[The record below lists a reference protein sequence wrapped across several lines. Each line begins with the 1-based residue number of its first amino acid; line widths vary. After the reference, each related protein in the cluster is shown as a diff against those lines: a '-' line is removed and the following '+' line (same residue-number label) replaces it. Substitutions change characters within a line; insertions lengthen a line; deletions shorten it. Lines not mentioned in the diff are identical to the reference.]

1 MKKKIYLSRKNLD
14 IVNNIILIDGF
25 SGTGKSL
32 LGSILSHLPR
42 AEQWQ
47 IDYFY
52 EQIAILDYLHQLPL
66 QSAKALCEVKSNETI
81 YNLFIGRN
89 VNFRSTDISSPLSNG
104 LGVKYKK
111 RLKKREKIPALNEIL
126 KSNPLLIFNIHY
138 LFGYSKILLDIFS
151 FFIQLLEFLKLIE

>member
-47 IDYFY
+47 TDYFY

-89 VNFRSTDISSPLSNG
+89 VNFRSTNVAELSTG
-104 LGVKYKK
+104 DKKCSTFFIRSVLKKK
-111 RLKKREKIPALNEIL
+111 RQLYVKI
-126 KSNPLLIFNIHY
+126 IF
-138 LFGYSKILLDIFS
+138 SKIGN
-151 FFIQLLEFLKLIE
+151 